1 MLNFIIAQIFGAI
14 ALIILVISFQN
25 DKKERLLR
33 LQMFSSLLYA
43 IQYVFLKAYTGFS
56 MNIICMIRNLLFNKF
71 KDKRPPLYSLV
82 IIIVLMVASSFFTFN
97 GIISLLPTIAVIL
110 YSIALWNGNMKII
123 RATEIISCTLFIIYD
138 IKVLAFTGLVATI
151 IEMISA
157 IFALYRF
164 DIKKSNDNINM

>member
-1 MLNFIIAQIFGAI
+1 MLNFIIAQIFGVI

-25 DKKERLLR
+25 NKKERLLR

-43 IQYVFLKAYTGFS
+43 IQYVFLKAYTGFA
-56 MNIICMIRNLLFNKF
+56 MNIICMIRNLIFNKF
-71 KDKRPPLYSLV
+71 KDKRPPLYYLV
-82 IIIVLMVASSFFTFN
+82 IIIVLMVISSFFTFN

-138 IKVLAFTGLVATI
+138 IKVLAFTGLIATI

-157 IFALYRF
+157 ILALYRF
-164 DIKKSNDNINM
+164 DIKRSKSNINI